1 MRSNMLIFIVVAS
14 LLNIIMAQVQLYKYA
29 TVTINPGGYEKLT
42 KEFRA
47 YLESESEHDV
57 PTNKHIKVVDAE
69 EGK

>member
-1 MRSNMLIFIVVAS
+1 
-14 LLNIIMAQVQLYKYA
+14 MAQVQLYKYA